1 MRIGSKKS
9 KTSIFKS
16 KKVKKLQVIGV
27 IFLLSTS
34 FIAGG
39 LTRVNWGTYRDSI
52 HKTLRAPIKII
63 NTLFFMPPKKLIID
77 VKHKHLTKMIEDR
90 SAAIDI
96 GKLLSARYIPAT
108 VGFDNEV
115 KKVKIKLKGDHLDHL
130 LGDKWSFRIKVK
142 GDSTIMGMKVFSV
155 QNPKTRNHTNE
166 WVFHRVLKKVGIIG
180 LRYEFINVIFNGKD
194 LGLYAIEEHFDKRLI
209 ENNRRKDGPIIKFSE
224 NMFWHYAVK
233 KTKNENIT
241 DGHIYINSKIDGYKN
256 RTAVD
261 NEALYNKAITILKL
275 YRDEKVSFSN
285 AFDLNIFAKHYA
297 ISHLFGAVHGLRWH
311 NRRFYFNPITEKLEP
326 IGFDGN
332 ALQHQF
338 TDAYFKDSF
347 LHKENNNY
355 ELVSKITYYL
365 EKYSEEDL
373 ISDYSE
379 EISYYESI
387 LKSEFSNGSFE
398 SEIFKNNKEK
408 IKNNLFPTELLNA
421 YLEYKNDDSL
431 FFNVG
436 NLTGWPIEILGLYEH
451 NKLIESDDNLVIP
464 SRNFYK
470 PIAYTKFSFPFKKNI
485 PSNEFNIENLKLICR
500 VIGTSKTKNIDI
512 TQGYFNKIF
521 TTDDLFLT
529 NYTNLNK
536 VDFLKINENN
546 DIIFLNDNI
555 TLSNNLII
563 PSGYKIYIQKNT
575 TIDLLEKS
583 CIVSESPIF
592 SLGSEE
598 NPVTITSSDKTGQG
612 LFIKNCNDQ
621 SLFTYTNFQNLS
633 NISKN
638 GYELTGAV
646 TLYNSNV
653 EIENCNFL
661 QNQTGD
667 DYLNIINSNFLITK
681 TNFLNVFADA
691 FDSDFS
697 EGEILNSNFIN
708 CGNDA
713 IDFSGSR
720 VKAKNI
726 IMDKIGDK
734 AISAG
739 EMTSMSIEDINIK
752 NTAISICSKDLSTI
766 KGSNISISNSQIGI
780 TAFQK
785 KAEYGPGTISLNN
798 VNIFDTNISYLIEE
812 KSICTINNK
821 QIDISGIE
829 KVKNILY
836 GVEYGKASK

>member
-1 MRIGSKKS
+1 MIIESKKS

-16 KKVKKLQVIGV
+16 KKVKKLQFIGV
-27 IFLLSTS
+27 IFLLSSS
-34 FIAGG
+34 FIIGG
-39 LTRVNWGTYRDSI
+39 LTRVNWGAYRDSI
-52 HKTLRAPIKII
+52 HKNLRAPIKII
-63 NTLFFMPPKKLIID
+63 NTLFFTPPKNLIID

-90 SAAIDI
+90 SAAINI

-108 VGFDNEV
+108 VGFNNEV

-142 GDSTIMGMKVFSV
+142 GDSTIMGMKVFSI

-166 WVFHRVLKKVGIIG
+166 WVFHRVLKKVGLIG

-209 ENNRRKDGPIIKFSE
+209 ENNKRKDGPIIKFSE
-224 NMFWHYAVK
+224 NMFWHY
-233 KTKNENIT
+233 KNNDNKSDEF
-241 DGHIYINSKIDGYKN
+241 IYLNSKIDGYKN
-256 RTAVD
+256 RTAKD
-261 NEALYNKAITILKL
+261 NEALYRKAITILKL
-275 YRDEKVSFSN
+275 YREEKISFSN
-285 AFDLNIFAKHYA
+285 AFDLNTFAKHYA

-332 ALQHQF
+332 ALSDQF
-338 TDAYFKDSF
+338 TNFYFKDTF
-347 LHKENNNY
+347 LRKENNNY
-355 ELVSKITYYL
+355 DLVSKITYYL

-373 ISDYSE
+373 ISDYSK

-387 LKSEFSNGSFE
+387 LKSEFSNSSFK
-398 SEIFKNNKEK
+398 SEIFDNNKEN

-421 YLEYKNDDSL
+421 YLEYKNMDSL

-436 NLTGWPIEILGLYEH
+436 NLTGWPIEILGLYEQ
-451 NKLIESDDNLVIP
+451 NKLIESGDNIIIP
-464 SRNFYK
+464 SRNFLK
-470 PIAYTKFSFPFKKNI
+470 PIAYTKFSFPYKKNI
-485 PSNEFNIENLKLICR
+485 PSNEINIENLKLICR

-512 TQGYFNKIF
+512 TQDYFNKLF
-521 TTDDLFLT
+521 TTDDLFLK

-536 VDFLKINENN
+536 VNFLKINKNN
-546 DIIFLNDNI
+546 DIIFLNDKI

-563 PSGYKIYIQKNT
+563 PSGYKIYIQENT

-598 NPVTITSSDKTGQG
+598 KPVTITSSDKTGQG
-612 LFIKNCNDQ
+612 LFIKNCNVK

-661 QNQTGD
+661 QNQRGD
-667 DYLNIINSNFLITK
+667 DYLNIIKSNFLITK

-697 EGEILNSNFIN
+697 EGKILNSNFIN

-739 EMTSMSIEDINIK
+739 EMTSLSIEDINIK

-766 KGSNISISNSQIGI
+766 KGSNIFISNSQIGT

-785 KAEYGPGTISLNN
+785 KTEYGPATISLNN
-798 VNIFDTNISYLIEE
+798 VNIFDTDISHLIEK

-821 QIDISGIE
+821 QIDISGNE